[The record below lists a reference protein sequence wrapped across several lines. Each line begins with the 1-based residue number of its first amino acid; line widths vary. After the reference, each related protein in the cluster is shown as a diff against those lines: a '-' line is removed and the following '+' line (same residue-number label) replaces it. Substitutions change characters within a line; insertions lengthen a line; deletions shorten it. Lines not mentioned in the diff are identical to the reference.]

1 MTKTL
6 STAVLAILA
15 AVLLLW
21 AIRPHGAEA
30 AVQAPAQAAPPS
42 TTAADVTWPAPQEP
56 FDTTAI
62 TPVESAGAPMHET
75 L

>member
-15 AVLLLW
+15 AALLLW
-21 AIRPHGAEA
+21 AVRPHGAEA
-30 AVQAPAQAAPPS
+30 AIQAPAQAVELPA
-42 TTAADVTWPAPQEP
+42 TASDMAWPEPQAP
-56 FDTTAI
+56 FDATPI
-62 TPVESAGAPMHET
+62 TPVESAGAPM